1 MSPLL
6 SRQHNGRVQSR
17 ITAERGGGVS
27 FLLVLPAAVKVSPE
41 VEVRRGCGGEDDG
54 GCGGRQHRCVR
65 RLPRRPGPLVA
76 EEERAEAHLLH
87 CVPVGVRLA
96 LLVEHLVLGRAAATG
111 YLAFWNEG
119 SEGKRAKNGPDSANL
134 ATTEK
139 ARFDQAGKY
148 WEQEES

>member
-1 MSPLL
+1 MSLL
-6 SRQHNGRVQSR
+6 LFRQLNGRVQSR

-27 FLLVLPAAVKVSPE
+27 FLLVLPAAVKVSSE

-54 GCGGRQHRCVR
+54 GCCGRQHRGVR

-96 LLVEHLVLGRAAATG
+96 LLVEHLVLGRAAASRDVS
-111 YLAFWNEG
+111 FWNRRGGVSAE
-119 SEGKRAKNGPDSANL
+119 KNCGRLRL
-134 ATTEK
+134 ACKKSNDTINVMRK
-139 ARFDQAGKY
+139 K
-148 WEQEES
+148 